1 MNTKLTA
8 QKTLDSLNH
17 YESNAAMIRSDR
29 EAYERS
35 RMYELEQ
42 LLLDPRRYLDANPS
56 ITNSRQIDLSSCF
69 VALAAPSMEGKT
81 QSAFVFR
88 DVLPLY
94 FPLSH
99 IIETKPGEIL
109 NAEPSK
115 SQYIYENYQ
124 RLSFELSRYAHA
136 DLADLTNQYPQG
148 ISIGAKS
155 IKTSLSRFPSRVLG
169 FLLAL
174 IDDAQSNE
182 IQVDSS
188 WMRYHATR
196 PDFSFRR
203 LSINDI
209 ECRPSNLFKGFVLF
223 LDEFVTSNWAIYVR
237 NLARAV
243 GLSCLVANTNSKV
256 ANLVGSEN
264 CSGSSDLSIWSI
276 VVISLGPTNIRYLN
290 DRFGLS
296 NYIQKIKQN
305 ASDPGVEV
313 FLDNFVDVQLKHL
326 RPGIAAFVAEA
337 IVAYANKSENNSNIT
352 LMDLLDNVL
361 KTVSDLLIVR
371 KFNNCCNLM
380 AQCAKIGLLLS
391 ESYDGYSS
399 LDINDYSWLCSGFSF
414 LQDHLYHLVNPLGR
428 AGTSWIFLTCPPAT
442 SSSNILQIVT
452 SSNLLA
458 WNYERTCFNQGETCT
473 ILACMFLP
481 FGNTI
486 TDISTQSKNKIG
498 QNYLSVH
505 NVQNPSAP
513 QRNGNLLEVSA
524 AISIID
530 ASQHSTDY
538 LAGASLTY
546 ETFSLGG
553 QNGLVF
559 IRNLLINLI
568 NVPNMSKFKLIY
580 QLKLNDC
587 KYNIENFLKSIK
599 IPFLYSLNR
608 SDAFLDQLESVSDS
622 IYLKNFERTANSE
635 EIDGKFEIKVRG
647 KVQLAVMECKN
658 RVTRISTTILDEIL
672 IKCSNVTNSKLFL
685 VFCDDIA
692 VSAPTSETKFIRT
705 CNDKKVNVYRV
716 KKFENNF
723 NIIPFYEK
731 FKRPKYICIVFESL
745 AINM

>member
-1 MNTKLTA
+1 MTV

-17 YESNAAMIRSDR
+17 YESNATIIRSDR

-35 RMYELEQ
+35 RLYELEQ

-56 ITNSRQIDLSSCF
+56 ITNSRQIDSSSCF

-88 DVLPLY
+88 DVIPLY
-94 FPLSH
+94 FPLSL

-115 SQYIYENYQ
+115 NQHIYENYQ
-124 RLSFELSRYAHA
+124 RLSFELSRYANA
-136 DLADLTNQYPQG
+136 DLADLMNQNSQG

-155 IKTSLSRFPSRVLG
+155 IKTNLSGFPSRVLG

-174 IDDAQSNE
+174 IDDAQSKE
-182 IQVDSS
+182 IQGDSS

-196 PDFSFRR
+196 PDFSFHR
-203 LSINDI
+203 LSIDDI
-209 ECRPSNLFKGFVLF
+209 KCRPSNPFKGFVLF

-237 NLARAV
+237 NFARAV

-264 CSGSSDLSIWSI
+264 SSGSSDLYIWSI
-276 VVISLGPTNIRYLN
+276 VIISLGPTNIRYLE

-296 NYIQKIKQN
+296 NYIQIIKQN
-305 ASDPGVEV
+305 ASDTGVEV

-391 ESYDGYSS
+391 ESYDDCSS
-399 LDINDYSWLCSGFSF
+399 LDRNDYSWLCSGFSF
-414 LQDHLYHLVNPLGR
+414 LQDHLYHLVNPLGTT
-428 AGTSWIFLTCPPAT
+428 GTSWIFLTCPPAT

-452 SSNLLA
+452 SSNLLP
-458 WNYERTCFNQGETCT
+458 WNYERTCFNQGETCA
-473 ILACMFLP
+473 ILACMFLS

-486 TDISTQSKNKIG
+486 TDISTRSISKIG

-505 NVQNPSAP
+505 NAQNPSAP

-530 ASQHSTDY
+530 ASQHSNDY
-538 LAGASLTY
+538 LAGASFSY

-568 NVPNMSKFKLIY
+568 NVPNAIKGMLQY
-580 QLKLNDC
+580 QLNSNDC
-587 KYNIENFLKSIK
+587 KYKIENFFKSIK
-599 IPFLYSLNR
+599 VPFLYSLNR
-608 SDAFLDQLESVSDS
+608 SDAFLDQLESISNS
-622 IYLKNFERTANSE
+622 IYLKKFERTANSE

-647 KVQLAVMECKN
+647 NVRLAVMECKN
-658 RVTRISTTILDEIL
+658 RVTRISTTILDEII
-672 IKCSNVTNSKLFL
+672 IKCSNITNSKLFL
-685 VFCDDIA
+685 VFCDQIA
-692 VSAPTSETKFIRT
+692 VSAPTFETKFIRT
-705 CNDKKVNVYRV
+705 CHAKKVNVYRV
-716 KKFENNF
+716 NKLENNF
-723 NIIPFYEK
+723 DIIPFYEK

-745 AINM
+745 AINK